1 MTLQDTIG
9 TFKIAKDDDGIVTLT
24 MDDPAGSANTMSEAF
39 QTSLGQLADALEAE
53 LQADKASITG
63 IVLTSAKKTFFAGG
77 NLGEILTASPDRAA
91 EWTAEVNTMKRNMRR
106 IELLPVPKVAAINGA
121 ALGGGYEMCLIMN
134 RRIALDARGSQI
146 GLPEVSL
153 GLLPGAGGVVRSTR
167 LLGIQDAL
175 LNVLLQGQRYSPS
188 DAHAKGMVDEVV
200 ATAEELLAN
209 AKAWIRANPKGGVQP
224 WDVKGFKIPGG
235 APNNPAFAANLPAFP
250 ANLRKQI
257 KGAPMPAP
265 RNIMAIAIEGAQ
277 VDIDTALAIET
288 QYFIDVATGQVA
300 KNMITAF
307 FFDLQYVNSGG
318 ARPQGYTPYQ
328 AKKVAVLGAG
338 MMGAGIAYVCAKAG
352 IEVVLKDVS
361 LEAAEKGK
369 AYSAKLVGKSVSR
382 GKMTQEQADAF
393 LALITPTEKPEDVAG
408 ADLVI
413 EAVFESVELKHKV
426 FGEIEA
432 HVAADAVL
440 GSNTSSLPITGLAKG
455 VQRPEDFIGLHFF
468 SPVDKMPLLEII
480 AGEQTSDA
488 TLAKALDLA
497 KQIKKTPIVVND
509 SPGFFTSRVI
519 GTYINEALAMVGE
532 GVDPQTIEQACLQA
546 GYPVGALALSDE
558 LTLTLMRKIREAN
571 SDNTVL
577 GGQGHPADAV
587 VDKMIDELDRPS
599 RAAGK
604 GFYDYENGQKAG
616 ISPVVREAFG
626 TGRENV
632 VGTGILRELQERM
645 LFIESIETVR
655 CFDEGVL
662 RSDAEANIGA
672 IMGIGFPPWTGGVMQ
687 YIKGYEAAD
696 GSAGPAAFVARA
708 QDLAAKYGDRF
719 TPPASLVAASGEG
732 KVRLDG

>member
-9 TFKIAKDDDGIVTLT
+9 TFKVSKDADNIVTLT

-39 QTSLGQLADALEAE
+39 QSSLAQLADALEAE
-53 LQADKASITG
+53 LKADKASISG
-63 IVLTSAKKTFFAGG
+63 IILTSAKKTFFAGG
-77 NLGEILTASPDRAA
+77 NLGEILAASPDSAA

-146 GLPEVSL
+146 GLPEVGL
-153 GLLPGAGGVVRSTR
+153 GLLPGAGGVVRTTR

-175 LNVLLQGQRYSPS
+175 LNVLLQGQRYSPK
-188 DAHAKGMVDEVV
+188 DALEKGLIDEVV
-200 ATAEELLAN
+200 STPEEMLAS
-209 AKAWIRANPKGGVQP
+209 AKAWIAANPKGGVQP

-235 APNNPAFAANLPAFP
+235 GPSNPAFAANLPAFP

-300 KNMITAF
+300 KNMIQAF

-318 ARPQGYTPYQ
+318 ARPQGYDTYK

-426 FGEIEA
+426 FGEIE
-432 HVAADAVL
+432 HLVAPDAVL

-519 GTYINEALAMVGE
+519 GTYINECLAMVGE
-532 GVDPQTIEQACLQA
+532 GIDPQTVEQACLQA

-571 SDNTVL
+571 KDNTVL

-616 ISPVVREAFG
+616 ISPVVREAFS
-626 TGRENV
+626 TGRENI
-632 VGTGILRELQERM
+632 VGTEVLRELQERW
-645 LFIESIETVR
+645 LFIESIETIR
-655 CFDEGVL
+655 CFVDGVL
-662 RSDAEANIGA
+662 RSDAEANIGS
-672 IMGIGFPPWTGGVMQ
+672 IMGIGTPPWTGGVMQ
-687 YIKGYEAAD
+687 YIKGYTNTKGET
-696 GSAGPAAFVARA
+696 GPAAFVARA
-708 QDLAAKYGDRF
+708 QELAAAHGDRF
-719 TPPASLVAASGEG
+719 APPASLIEASKQGKARLEG
-732 KVRLDG
+732 

>member
-9 TFKIAKDDDGIVTLT
+9 TFRIAKDSDNVVTLT
-24 MDDPAGSANTMSEAF
+24 MDDPAGSANTMSKEF
-39 QTSLGQLADALEAE
+39 QTALGEVVDALEAE
-53 LQADKASITG
+53 LQADKASISG
-63 IVLTSAKKTFFAGG
+63 IILASAKKTFFAGG
-77 NLGEILTASPDRAA
+77 NLGEILAATPDDAA
-91 EWTAEVNTMKRNMRR
+91 QFTAEVNTMKKNMRR
-106 IELLPVPKVAAINGA
+106 LELLPVPKVAAINGA
-121 ALGGGYEMCLIMN
+121 ALGGGYELCLIMN

-146 GLPEVSL
+146 GLPEVGL
-153 GLLPGAGGVVRSTR
+153 GLLPGAGGVARSIR
-167 LLGIQDAL
+167 MLGIQDAL

-188 DAHAKGMVDEVV
+188 QALEKGLVDEVV
-200 ATAEELLAN
+200 SSPEELLAN
-209 AKAWIRANPKGGVQP
+209 AKAWIAANPKAVQP
-224 WDVKGFKIPGG
+224 WDVRGFKIPGG

-265 RNIMAIAIEGAQ
+265 RNIMAAAIEGAQ
-277 VDIDTALAIET
+277 VDLDTALAIET
-288 QYFIDVATGQVA
+288 QYFIDLAVGQTA

-307 FFDLQYVNSGG
+307 FFDMQYVNSGG
-318 ARPQGYTPYQ
+318 ARPQGYDTYK

-361 LEAAEKGK
+361 LESAEKGK
-369 AYSAKLVGKSVSR
+369 AYSAKIVGKSVSR

-393 LALITPTEKPEDVAG
+393 LALITPTAEAADVAG

-426 FGEIEA
+426 FGEIEG
-432 HVAADAVL
+432 HVAPDALL
-440 GSNTSSLPITGLAKG
+440 GSNTSSLPITSLAKG

-488 TLAKALDLA
+488 TLAKALDLS

-519 GTYINEALAMVGE
+519 GTYMNECMAMVGE

-546 GYPVGALALSDE
+546 GYPVGALALADE
-558 LTLTLMRKIREAN
+558 LTLTLMRKIRDAN
-571 SDNTVL
+571 KDNSVM
-577 GGQGHPADAV
+577 GGDGHPADAV
-587 VDKMIDELDRPS
+587 VDRMIDKLDRPS

-604 GFYDYENGQKAG
+604 GFYEYANGQKAG
-616 ISPVVREAFG
+616 ISPVVREAFS

-632 VGTGILRELQERM
+632 VGTEALRELQERM

-662 RSDAEANIGA
+662 RSDAEANIGS

-687 YIKGYEAAD
+687 YVKGYTN
-696 GSAGPAAFVARA
+696 SAGETGPAAFVARA
-708 QDLAAKYGDRF
+708 QELAAAHGDRF
-719 TPPASLVAASGEG
+719 APPASLIAASKEG
-732 KVRLDG
+732 KARLDG

>member
-9 TFKIAKDDDGIVTLT
+9 TFKISKDENNIVTLM
-24 MDDPAGSANTMSEAF
+24 MDDPAGSANTMSKEF
-39 QTSLGQLADALEAE
+39 QAALAQVVDALEAE
-53 LQADKASITG
+53 LKADKASIAG
-63 IVLTSAKKTFFAGG
+63 IILASAKKTFFAGG
-77 NLGEILTASPDRAA
+77 NLGEILAATPDDAA
-91 EWTAEVNTMKRNMRR
+91 QFTAEVNTMKKNMRR
-106 IELLPVPKVAAINGA
+106 LELLPVPKVAAINGA
-121 ALGGGYEMCLIMN
+121 ALGGGYELCLIMN
-134 RRIALDARGSQI
+134 RRIAVDARGSQI
-146 GLPEVSL
+146 GLPEVGL
-153 GLLPGAGGVVRSTR
+153 GLLPGAGGVARTIR

-175 LNVLLQGQRYSPS
+175 LNVLLQGQRYSP
-188 DAHAKGMVDEVV
+188 AQALEKGLIDDVV
-200 ATAEELLAN
+200 ATPEELFAN
-209 AKAWIRANPKGGVQP
+209 AKAWIVANPKAVQP

-250 ANLRKQI
+250 ANLRKQL

-265 RNIMAIAIEGAQ
+265 RNIMAAAIEGAQ
-277 VDIDTALAIET
+277 VDLDTALTIET
-288 QYFIDVATGQVA
+288 QYFIDLAVGQVA

-307 FFDLQYVNSGG
+307 FFDMQYVNSGG
-318 ARPQGYTPYQ
+318 ARPQGYDTYK
-328 AKKVAVLGAG
+328 ARKVAVLGAG

-361 LEAAEKGK
+361 AEAAEKGK
-369 AYSAKLVGKSVSR
+369 AYSAKLVGKQVSR
-382 GKMTQEQADAF
+382 GKMTQEDADAF
-393 LALITPTEKPEDVAG
+393 LARITPTAEAADVAG

-426 FGEIEA
+426 FGEIEG
-432 HVAADAVL
+432 HVAPDAVL

-519 GTYINEALAMVGE
+519 GTYINECLAMVGE

-571 SDNTVL
+571 KDNSVM
-577 GGQGHPADAV
+577 GGHGHPADSV
-587 VDKMIDELDRPS
+587 VDRMIDEFDRPS

-604 GFYDYENGQKAG
+604 GFYEYENGQKAG
-616 ISPVVREAFG
+616 LWPGIREHFG
-626 TGRENV
+626 TGRDNV
-632 VGTGILRELQERM
+632 VGAEALRELQERM

-662 RSDAEANIGA
+662 RSDAEANIGS

-687 YIKGYEAAD
+687 YIKGYTNAA
-696 GSAGPAAFVARA
+696 GETGPAAFVARA
-708 QDLAAKYGDRF
+708 QEFATKYGDRF
-719 TPPASLVAASGEG
+719 APPASLVAAAKEG
-732 KVRLDG
+732 KARLDG

>member
-9 TFKIAKDDDGIVTLT
+9 TFKVSKDEDNIVTLT

-53 LQADKASITG
+53 IKADKASISG

-77 NLGEILTASPDRAA
+77 NLGEILGASSDGAA
-91 EWTAEVNTMKRNMRR
+91 AWTAEVNTMKRNMRR
-106 IELLPVPKVAAINGA
+106 LELLPVPKVAAINGA

-146 GLPEVSL
+146 GLPEVGL

-175 LNVLLQGQRYSPS
+175 LNVLLQGQRYSP
-188 DAHAKGMVDEVV
+188 AQALEKGMVDEVV
-200 ATAEELLAN
+200 ATPEEMLAN
-209 AKAWIRANPKGGVQP
+209 AKTWIKENPKAVQP

-250 ANLRKQI
+250 ANLRKQL

-265 RNIMAIAIEGAQ
+265 RNIMAAAIEGAQ
-277 VDIDTALAIET
+277 VDLDTALAIET
-288 QYFIDVATGQVA
+288 QYFIDIATGQVA

-307 FFDLQYVNSGG
+307 FFDMQYVNSGG
-318 ARPQGYTPYQ
+318 ARPKGYDAYK

-338 MMGAGIAYVCAKAG
+338 MMGAGIAYVCAQAG
-352 IEVVLKDVS
+352 IEVVLKDVT
-361 LEAAEKGK
+361 LDAAEKGK
-369 AYSAKLVGKSVSR
+369 AYSAKLVGKQVSR
-382 GKMTQEQADAF
+382 GKLSQDDAAAF
-393 LALITPTEKPEDVAG
+393 LARITPTGDAADVAG

-426 FGEIEA
+426 FGEIEG
-432 HVAADAVL
+432 HLTPDALL
-440 GSNTSSLPITGLAKG
+440 GSNTSSLPITALAKG
-455 VQRPEDFIGLHFF
+455 VSRPEDFIGLHFF

-480 AGEQTSDA
+480 AGAQTSDA

-519 GTYINEALAMVGE
+519 GTYINECLAMVGE
-532 GVDPQTIEQACLQA
+532 GVDPQSIEQACLQA

-571 SDNTVL
+571 KDNTVL
-577 GGQGHPADAV
+577 GGQGHPADGV
-587 VDKMIDELDRPS
+587 VDRMIDDYHRPS

-604 GFYDYENGQKAG
+604 GFYEYENGEKAG
-616 ISPVVREAFG
+616 LWPGLREHFG
-626 TGRENV
+626 TGLEPV
-632 VGTGILRELQERM
+632 IGSAGILELQERM
-645 LFIESIETVR
+645 LFIESIETMR

-662 RSDAEANIGA
+662 RSESEANIGS
-672 IMGIGFPPWTGGVMQ
+672 IMGIGFPPWTGGVVQ
-687 YIKGYEAAD
+687 YIKGYTNAA
-696 GSAGPAAFVARA
+696 GEVGPAAFVARA
-708 QDLAAKYGDRF
+708 DELTVNYGVRF
-719 TPPASLVAASGEG
+719 TPPTSLVEASKDG

>member
-9 TFKIAKDDDGIVTLT
+9 TFKISKDDDNIVTLT
-24 MDDPAGSANTMSEAF
+24 MDDPAGSANTMSQEF
-39 QTSLGQLADALEAE
+39 QASLAQVADALEAE
-53 LQADKASITG
+53 LKADKASISG

-77 NLGEILTASPDRAA
+77 NLGEILTASRERAA

-146 GLPEVSL
+146 GLPEVGL
-153 GLLPGAGGVVRSTR
+153 GLLPGAGGVVRTTR

-175 LNVLLQGQRYSPS
+175 LNVLLQGQRYSP
-188 DAHAKGMVDEVV
+188 AQALEKGMVDEVV
-200 ATAEELLAN
+200 ATPEELLGN
-209 AKAWIRANPKGGVQP
+209 AKTWIKENPKGGVQP

-235 APNNPAFAANLPAFP
+235 GPSNPAFAANLPAFP
-250 ANLRKQI
+250 ANLRKQL

-307 FFDLQYVNSGG
+307 FFDMQYVNSGG
-318 ARPQGYTPYQ
+318 GRPQGYDTYK

-369 AYSAKLVGKSVSR
+369 AYSAKLVGKQVSR
-382 GKMTQEQADAF
+382 GKLTQGQADAF
-393 LALITPTEKPEDVAG
+393 LALITPTAEAADVAG

-413 EAVFESVELKHKV
+413 EAVFESVELKGKV
-426 FGEIEA
+426 FAEIEP
-432 HVAADAVL
+432 HVAPDAVL

-455 VQRPEDFIGLHFF
+455 VGRPEDFIGLHFF

-497 KQIKKTPIVVND
+497 KQIKKTPIAVND

-532 GVDPQTIEQACLQA
+532 GVDPQSVEQACTQA

-571 SDNTVL
+571 KDNTVL

-587 VDKMIDELDRPS
+587 VDRMIDELDRPS

-616 ISPVVREAFG
+616 ISPIVREAFN

-632 VGTGILRELQERM
+632 VGTEALRELQERM
-645 LFIESIETVR
+645 LFIESIETMR

-662 RSDAEANIGA
+662 RSDAEANIGS
-672 IMGIGFPPWTGGVMQ
+672 IMGIGFPPWTGGVVQ
-687 YIKGYEAAD
+687 YIKGYEASG
-696 GSAGPAAFVARA
+696 GSVGPAAFVARA

-719 TPPASLVAASGEG
+719 APPASLIAASKEG